1 LITGFFGSA
10 APINCFIVALTLRT
24 VSQDETARLEVNPIA
39 TREIGAEGTAP
50 PKVGQLAY
58 SHNSLRA
65 GFRQGTDA
73 GAPRAARTRCGRGGL
88 ATQPTPIPHPQ
99 VRYIFF
105 GQPLLTLRAAT
116 AEFVVPLAI
125 RRSESS
131 DDAPILRP
139 ALAHAADATRRSSCP
154 HGMSKLAKAVRAG

>member
-1 LITGFFGSA
+1 MITGFFGSA

-50 PKVGQLAY
+50 PKVGQLAIRTILY
-58 SHNSLRA
+58 VQAFGRALMLERLALPGLDAAAVALRRSR
-65 GFRQGTDA
+65 RQS
-73 GAPRAARTRCGRGGL
+73 APTSRL
-88 ATQPTPIPHPQ
+88 
-99 VRYIFF
+99 YFF

-116 AEFVVPLAI
+116 AEFVVPPI
-125 RRSESS
+125 RIVRRCA
-131 DDAPILRP
+131 DLRP
-139 ALAHAADATRRSSCP
+139 ALAHAADATRSSSCP